1 MNNQLKLGLFTAAGF
16 LAIVVSIISTGSF
29 TLKKTYNIY
38 VKFDSISGLT
48 RKAKVKIAGVDIG
61 VLRNVS
67 LDDSKA
73 KLKLSIRK
81 DVVLYKNAFARMVS
95 VGIVGTKYIE
105 IVPGD
110 SSFPE
115 LKEGDYILSERK
127 SSIESTLTDITDR
140 INKALYNSEK
150 EGNLKDIVENLA
162 DALYSLKEVL
172 NNLAAQNNQ
181 IMSSINNFNKF
192 SIDIA
197 DISAQ
202 NKQDLRDA
210 ISSVKDI
217 SAKVDVLVARVYDG
231 NGPISTLIN
240 DEQMSKNLKETV
252 ASAKETVESLNN
264 TIRKVGRLELSWD
277 YTGKYDI
284 KNRKYVNDIG
294 LKMSSSD
301 DKFYYLGI
309 ANIVDSCLA
318 DKNENGNINTLNALL
333 GFRSKKAEIYGGAI
347 KNKLGI
353 GLGYSFFQPIY
364 ANYTML
370 KVYLD
375 VSNFRRNEY
384 GPEIGAGMR
393 FGITKWLYTGVA
405 IEDILNKTAV
415 RPYIKIEFK
424 Q

>member
-1 MNNQLKLGLFTAAGF
+1 M
-16 LAIVVSIISTGSF
+16 
-29 TLKKTYNIY
+29 
-38 VKFDSISGLT
+38 
-48 RKAKVKIAGVDIG
+48 
-61 VLRNVS
+61 
-67 LDDSKA
+67 
-73 KLKLSIRK
+73 
-81 DVVLYKNAFARMVS
+81 
-95 VGIVGTKYIE
+95 
-105 IVPGD
+105 
-110 SSFPE
+110 
-115 LKEGDYILSERK
+115 
-127 SSIESTLTDITDR
+127 
-140 INKALYNSEK
+140 
-150 EGNLKDIVENLA
+150 
-162 DALYSLKEVL
+162 
-172 NNLAAQNNQ
+172 
-181 IMSSINNFNKF
+181 
-192 SIDIA
+192 
-197 DISAQ
+197 
-202 NKQDLRDA
+202 
-210 ISSVKDI
+210 
-217 SAKVDVLVARVYDG
+217 
-231 NGPISTLIN
+231 
-240 DEQMSKNLKETV
+240 
-252 ASAKETVESLNN
+252 
-264 TIRKVGRLELSWD
+264 SWD

-284 KNRKYVNDIG
+284 KNRKCVNDIG
-294 LKMSSSD
+294 LKMSSSN

-333 GFRSKKAEIYGGAI
+333 GFRSKKAEIYGGAM